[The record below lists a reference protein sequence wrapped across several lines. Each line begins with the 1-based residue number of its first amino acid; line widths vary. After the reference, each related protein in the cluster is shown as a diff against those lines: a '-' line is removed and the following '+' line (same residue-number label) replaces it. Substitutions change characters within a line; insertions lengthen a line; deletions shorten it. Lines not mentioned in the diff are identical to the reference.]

1 MIAGLAFTVF
11 AGVVLA
17 LMLAGGFDESEIG
30 FEGVIDDMVQGAVVD
45 VTASV
50 REIARSVCEP
60 YSIAIFER

>member
-1 MIAGLAFTVF
+1 MMPFIAFTIS

-17 LMLAGGFDESEIG
+17 LVLVGGFDESEIG